1 MSDIF
6 ENMKRL
12 SAFGKIFLA
21 LSNNKIVIKDLDKP
35 DEHQTIKFTED
46 GFLDLH
52 YTKEGP
58 TKKYESQAKVN
69 LIDAVKEIL
78 ENPDI
83 IENAIQ
89 DFVKAM
95 KKITFDEEEF
105 AQFTVA
111 PMKTSDEVA
120 KFAKKTKRKVE
131 FSSENIDEFQ
141 LSKMMMPW
149 KSAKGKFHGNALV
162 FDKDN
167 PVGIIQEIN
176 GEYVYFSIN
185 IIENS
190 SIAKFIRTFTL
201 QDKIDTQRKDKS
213 L

>member
-6 ENMKRL
+6 ENIKRL
-12 SAFGKIFLA
+12 SVFGKLFLA
-21 LSNNKIVIKDLDKP
+21 VSNNKIILKDLDKP

-46 GFLDLH
+46 GVMDLH
-52 YTKEGP
+52 YAKEGS

-69 LIDAVKEIL
+69 LIDAVKGII
-78 ENPDI
+78 ENPSI
-83 IENAIQ
+83 MENAIQ
-89 DFVKAM
+89 EFVNAM

-111 PMKTSDEVA
+111 PMITPDKIV
-120 KFAKKTKRKVE
+120 KFTKKTKRKVE
-131 FSSENIDEFQ
+131 FPSENVDEFQ
-141 LSKMMMPW
+141 LSEMMIPW
-149 KSAKGKFHGNALV
+149 KSTKGKLHGNALV
-162 FDKDN
+162 FDKDA
-167 PVGIIQEIN
+167 IIGFILEIN
-176 GEYVYFSIN
+176 SEHYYMAIG

-201 QDKIDTQRKDKS
+201 QDEIDTQRKDKS